1 MNSFVRLPKK
11 VRQALDCGWPKN
23 YRTQLQIPNFEPA
36 PKGLFLITGLELDL
50 WLPDVIVVF
59 AAIDVAYSRRL
70 SLGYPLFYSRFYTSE
85 WC

>member
-1 MNSFVRLPKK
+1 MQLIISIYEVLNAKRRHYARVPSLTGRDVLLMNSFVRLPKK

-50 WLPDVIVVF
+50 
-59 AAIDVAYSRRL
+59 
-70 SLGYPLFYSRFYTSE
+70 
-85 WC
+85 